1 MKKKSVN
8 EISAEM
14 IAAYLDGNATAQE
27 SQVILDALSEDAE
40 LRELM
45 HISQSVDA
53 DMDFISQEC
62 EFIPMTALAASCD
75 EGSYCSLEC
84 EKYILKQLNIEFDE
98 QKLLEDA
105 TQNGWQ
111 KQDGTALHNVGRHL
125 ENQGLIVT
133 RQYKCNII
141 DISNALKASESVI
154 VAVDGGELLGNR
166 IEEKKEDIFIGENPD
181 HTVVVLNCDLNKSI
195 ITLFDPNSA
204 NAEDSYSFE
213 QFEDAWK
220 DSKNYLVT
228 ISTTKMN
235 TYNPKP
241 IDLSD
246 VELGEDLNE
255 LREAIAEN
263 AHDVWAAERQAQ
275 GWTYGPLRDDAKK
288 ETPCMVPYSQL
299 PDSEKKFDRDMA
311 MNTIK
316 LLKKLGYDLVKR
328 K

>member
-166 IEEKKEDIFIGENPD
+166 IE
-181 HTVVVLNCDLNKSI
+181 
-195 ITLFDPNSA
+195 
-204 NAEDSYSFE
+204 
-213 QFEDAWK
+213 
-220 DSKNYLVT
+220 
-228 ISTTKMN
+228 
-235 TYNPKP
+235 
-241 IDLSD
+241 
-246 VELGEDLNE
+246 
-255 LREAIAEN
+255 R
-263 AHDVWAAERQAQ
+263 
-275 GWTYGPLRDDAKK
+275 
-288 ETPCMVPYSQL
+288 
-299 PDSEKKFDRDMA
+299 
-311 MNTIK
+311 
-316 LLKKLGYDLVKR
+316 
-328 K
+328 